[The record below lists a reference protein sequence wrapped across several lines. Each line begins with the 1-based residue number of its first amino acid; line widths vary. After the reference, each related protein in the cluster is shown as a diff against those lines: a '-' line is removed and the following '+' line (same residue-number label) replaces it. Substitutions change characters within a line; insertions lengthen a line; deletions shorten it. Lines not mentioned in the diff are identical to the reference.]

1 MPPSPPLNQSPPTS
15 NRTALVILLGFPF
28 VAVLALA
35 LHGIFY
41 AFGYRYVPGRI
52 PIASLIGIAIG
63 TQLVIGFQEYLS
75 QPSRRLVYA
84 SVAAY
89 GLLALGFVARLA
101 HLLPRDL

>member
-1 MPPSPPLNQSPPTS
+1 MPPSTPLNESPPTS

-28 VAVLALA
+28 VAVLALD

-63 TQLVIGFQEYLS
+63 TQFGYWISGILVSTFAA
-75 QPSRRLVYA
+75 PLVCFR
-84 SVAAY
+84 
-89 GLLALGFVARLA
+89 GCLRLA
-101 HLLPRDL
+101 CVGIGSAASSPSAA